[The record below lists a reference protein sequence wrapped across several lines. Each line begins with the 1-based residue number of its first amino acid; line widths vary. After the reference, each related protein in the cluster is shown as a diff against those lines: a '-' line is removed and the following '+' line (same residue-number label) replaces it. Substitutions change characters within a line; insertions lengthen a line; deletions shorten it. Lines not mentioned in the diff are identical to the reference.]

1 MFLGPTYPATGSAT
15 AVRTSRLL
23 SLSLNSVLIFFSM
36 QMTDLKR
43 IDIRLENNLKK
54 LTMSDTSRKSKSW
67 GNLFYTF
74 SQETTFHGI
83 RYIGARSFIVRRY
96 EQFYDFNR
104 LAMNHLRKD
113 QKIRVILRRSQN

>member
-1 MFLGPTYPATGSAT
+1 
-15 AVRTSRLL
+15 
-23 SLSLNSVLIFFSM
+23 M

-54 LTMSDTSRKSKSW
+54 LTMSDISRKSKSW

-96 EQFYDFNR
+96 EQFYDFKLNYVE
-104 LAMNHLRKD
+104 
-113 QKIRVILRRSQN
+113 KITIPTLIFFVC